1 MEIALEATQLL
12 NGLQIIRLLMIA
24 IQCYSIYLPIAISLQ
39 NKKERKYSAKV
50 SAALGFT
57 EVTNLSCVQR
67 KNHLMVMETAVHGE
81 IFGDLESHLMV
92 ILTS

>member
-12 NGLQIIRLLMIA
+12 SGLPTIRLLMIA
-24 IQCYSIYLPIAISLQ
+24 IQCYSIYLPVSISLH
-39 NKKERKYSAKV
+39 KKEERKYSAKV
-50 SAALGFT
+50 TVALGFM
-57 EVTNLSCVQR
+57 EVSNLNCVQR
-67 KNHLMVMETAVHGE
+67 KNLLMAMETAVHGE